1 MKFLL
6 LSLIL
11 VASLFAQKVLYLNYK
26 DVPQRVVKGEIFSI
40 TLKTL
45 SVVKEYDKVHYSF
58 ANQKGLKLL
67 NEDPQRD
74 FDGKYLYDKFYF
86 LTTASKA
93 RTPDITAYIE
103 NNNSLENI
111 DVSED
116 SPVFQFNIFQKQT
129 EQAPQYEKTTIAGK
143 RLNVITLNPIH
154 NFSNIVAKSFEIIDY
169 RTTSFDQKHNII
181 VFIAKANNANLKV
194 MHFENVYKQGI
205 ESITD
210 SYLDSKITYFLIVD
224 KKIEN
229 FSFSYFN
236 LLKNKFESINI
247 PIVVDDDS
255 VVTQSDLKPKDQ
267 SRNKL
272 KATIALT
279 IAIAITVFA
288 LYRRKIIYIILFVVP
303 LSYFIWLNIPS
314 EEICIKKG
322 TKIHLLP
329 VKNGTIFETTNNRY
343 FLLKEGKVR
352 DFTKVRLYND
362 MIGWVK
368 DEDICKN

>member
-1 MKFLL
+1 MKFFLL
-6 LSLIL
+6 TLIL

-26 DVPQRVVKGEIFSI
+26 EIPQRVVKGEIFAI

-45 SVVKEYDKVHYSF
+45 SVVKEYDKIKYSF
-58 ANQKGLKLL
+58 ANQQGLELL

-103 NNNSLENI
+103 NNNSETLNVQN
-111 DVSED
+111 DV
-116 SPVFQFNIFQKQT
+116 PVFQFNIFQEEKQP
-129 EQAPQYEKTTIAGK
+129 PQYEKTTLTGK
-143 RLNVITLNPIH
+143 KLNVITLNPIK
-154 NFSNIVAKSFEIIDY
+154 NFSNIVANSFKIADY

-181 VFIAKANNANLKV
+181 VFIATATNTNLKAI
-194 MHFENVYKQGI
+194 HFKNVYKQGI

-224 KKIEN
+224 KKMET

-236 LLKNKFESINI
+236 LLKNKFEIINI

-272 KATIALT
+272 KATIAL
-279 IAIAITVFA
+279 AIALVITIFS
-288 LYRRKIIYIILFVVP
+288 LYRRKVIYIIFFVIP

-314 EEICIKKG
+314 QEICIKKG

-329 VKNGTIFETTNNRY
+329 VSNGTIFETTNNRY
-343 FLLKEGKVR
+343 FLLKEGKVKN
-352 DFTKVRLYND
+352 FTKVRLYND